1 MNNYENEI
9 EIERLKNDVSI
20 LKDEIKKLKQKI
32 HEIIFDGSNDYRGNC
47 ND

>member
-1 MNNYENEI
+1 MNNYEKEI
-9 EIERLKNDVSI
+9 EKLKNDVNT

-32 HEIIFDGSNDYRGNC
+32 HEIIFDGSNDYRGSC